1 MPLDAYALT
10 LAMLALGW
18 LFARLNV
25 LPPNAPEVLNR
36 VVLYLCLPAAVLLYV
51 PHLHW
56 DVRLLALA
64 LTPWLLMLA
73 AVGGV
78 LVLARWLRLSRAH
91 TAVLLLCVA
100 LGNTSYLGFPLVSAL
115 LGAEAVGYAVV
126 YDQFGTFLL
135 LSTFG
140 LIVIARYSGDTP
152 PGWRVI
158 VRRVVT
164 FPPLWA
170 LIVGLSVMPATPP
183 EWLYTG
189 LLRLSG
195 ALLPL
200 VVLAVGL
207 SAQLRVGAAD
217 ARALVAGLG
226 LKLLVMPAFALALSW
241 ALGLRG
247 VMFQVNV
254 LEAAMAPM
262 ITAAALATLAGLAP
276 RLAAAMTVYGIVLAL
291 FTLSGWHWLLE
302 RIAPP

>member
-1 MPLDAYALT
+1 MALDAYALT

-25 LPPNAPEVLNR
+25 LPSNAPEVLNLI
-36 VVLYLCLPAAVLLYV
+36 VLYLCLPAAVLLYV
-51 PHLHW
+51 PQLHW
-56 DVRLLALA
+56 DARLAGLA

-73 AVGGV
+73 AVGCV
-78 LVLARWLRLSRAH
+78 LALARWLRLSRAQ

-115 LGAEAVGYAVV
+115 LGAEAVGYALV

-140 LIVIARYSGDTP
+140 LTVIARYSGDAP

-170 LIVGLSVMPATPP
+170 LVVGLTVMPAAPP
-183 EWLYTG
+183 EWLHAG
-189 LLRLSG
+189 LSRLSG

-207 SAQLRVGAAD
+207 SARFRVSASD
-217 ARALVAGLG
+217 ARALAAGLG
-226 LKLLVMPAFALALSW
+226 LKLMVMPALALALSW

-276 RLAAAMTVYGIVLAL
+276 RLAAAMTVYGVVLAL
-291 FTLSGWHWLLE
+291 LTLSGWHWLLV
-302 RIAPP
+302 RITPL